1 MADSKF
7 LGTSFTVSEMPIWC
21 TQDLQGDRF
30 RNINSS
36 GTATAAPESDS
47 LVYGIG
53 TDSSG
58 TNAVTSQYHTSGEGW
73 VGVTTYTDTDG
84 NLRVKK
90 EIFVAMSGIA
100 TSGIGTGIPYPTN
113 ITS

>member
-1 MADSKF
+1 
-7 LGTSFTVSEMPIWC
+7 MPIWC

-90 EIFVAMSGIA
+90 EIFCSDVWYCDIWYWNWYSLSNKHNLIYNM
-100 TSGIGTGIPYPTN
+100 T
-113 ITS
+113 